1 MKLEITQE
9 PRDKKGKEYR
19 FDGCVEMKIDGDRD
33 GVHLSLESLNQKPPK
48 SNTRYDIT
56 VTLCL
61 TEISEIVRTV
71 TRALHEIGPTSIKL
85 EEKVERLDR
94 RLAQLEED
102 DQ

>member
-33 GVHLSLESLNQKPPK
+33 GVRLSLESLNQKPPK

-71 TRALHEIGPTSIKL
+71 TRAARNWPNVHQAGREGGAVGPSSCAI
-85 EEKVERLDR
+85 R
-94 RLAQLEED
+94 RG
-102 DQ
+102 